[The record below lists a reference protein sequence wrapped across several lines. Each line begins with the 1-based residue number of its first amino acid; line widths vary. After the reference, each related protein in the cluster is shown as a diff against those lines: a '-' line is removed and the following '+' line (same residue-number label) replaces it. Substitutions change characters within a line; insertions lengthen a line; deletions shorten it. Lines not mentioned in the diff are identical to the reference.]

1 VAHFNHNRH
10 IWSLTS
16 GDSIQVSVVFLDLS
30 KSTGPPRNNT
40 RSMIFILNYAHKAH
54 TSMLAL
60 LGLPGLQST
69 GHSGGFMYNTPYE
82 RIDLIA
88 LKV

>member
-1 VAHFNHNRH
+1 VAHFNHRRT
-10 IWSLTS
+10 LTS

-30 KSTGPPRNNT
+30 KSTGPPRNNAI
-40 RSMIFILNYAHKAH
+40 SMIFILNYAHKAH
-54 TSMLAL
+54 TSMLGL
-60 LGLPGLQST
+60 LGLLGLQST
-69 GHSGGFMYNTPYE
+69 GHSGGFMYNTPYV